1 MAKVSEGGSA
11 GSAAPVLAVG
21 AGAGAMT
28 MVALC
33 FANGLQG
40 GAGQA
45 FAQSTE
51 AIKHTFHINDATLGI
66 IPFCV
71 AIAGNFGAIPVAA
84 WCARHRRTAVLA
96 GMFVGWGVLM
106 ALAGLASVFS
116 VATIGFAMFAVF
128 RVGSSVLEA
137 TDPAAYPL
145 IADWWPVEERARK
158 VSVFNTLSAVG
169 SFGGIIGAGIL
180 VDDAGWQ
187 WAFIVWL
194 PIALLGAA
202 LIRSRVEPPRG
213 AQDAAYSDRLEQ
225 ETFGAEHDL
234 VVELVEHEVPLV
246 GFEMTGSR
254 WAVVRAVARLRS
266 WRLAAIGV
274 AATGIMGSANMNW
287 GLAYFKRTFGLSG
300 AQAAGLAPVLG
311 IGAFAGVLGGGF
323 LADRLLERGMLRARL
338 YVTAAGF
345 AGGGVFFML
354 AYTTTNLWVAAPLLA
369 LAAGMSTLPTG
380 PQFAMLM
387 DVTPADLRPQAS
399 AALNILQSTGALGAL
414 IVGILSSLLGENLR
428 LALLCVSPFY
438 LIGAAVV
445 LAARRTYVEDVA
457 LVVAEAK
464 SHGGGSDQ

>member
-1 MAKVSEGGSA
+1 MATVSEKN
-11 GSAAPVLAVG
+11 VLTVG
-21 AGAGAMT
+21 AGAGALT

-40 GAGQA
+40 GASQA

-66 IPFCV
+66 VPFCV
-71 AIAGNFGAIPVAA
+71 GIAGNLGAVPVAA

-96 GMFVGWGVLM
+96 AMFVAWGVLM
-106 ALAGLASVFS
+106 ALCGMASVFS
-116 VATIGFAMFAVF
+116 VAATGFALFAMFRIASAF
-128 RVGSSVLEA
+128 LEA
-137 TDPAAYPL
+137 TDPAVYPL

-169 SFGGIIGAGIL
+169 FFVGIIGAGIL
-180 VDDAGWQ
+180 VDDVGWQ
-187 WAFIVWL
+187 WTFIVWL
-194 PIALLGAA
+194 PVALLGAA

-213 AQDAAYSDRLEQ
+213 AQDAAYSDRLEE
-225 ETFGAEHDL
+225 ETSGAEHDL
-234 VVELVEHEVPLV
+234 VVELVEHQVPAT
-246 GFEMTGSR
+246 GFQASDGR
-254 WAVVRAVARLRS
+254 WDVVRAVVRLRS

-274 AATGIMGSANMNW
+274 AATGIMGSANMTW

-311 IGAFAGVLGGGF
+311 AGAFAGVLGGGF
-323 LADRLLERGMLRARL
+323 LADRLLQRGMLRARL

-345 AGGGVFFML
+345 AGAGVFFML

-369 LAAGMSTLPTG
+369 IAASFAALPTG
-380 PQFAMLM
+380 PQFAVLM
-387 DVTPADLRPQAS
+387 DVTPAELRPQAS
-399 AALNILQSTGALGAL
+399 AALNVLQATGALGAL
-414 IVGILSSLLGENLR
+414 IVGILSSLFGENLR

-438 LIGAAVV
+438 LIGAAIV

-464 SHGGGSDQ
+464 THPSDTQ